1 MPRQTFR
8 HDHLIQRG
16 SPRQGSLVEGS
27 PQTCTVV
34 VGISITVT
42 QPSERGAHPS
52 VQVQANELTNEG
64 HAGCRRRLEE
74 YEPVGIAHVAAARA
88 VIRASVEGPPIDL
101 FLLAPNLPDNHW
113 LALAIDGSNGLGA
126 SVVHRSSSTS
136 SRSPQCA
143 RSIWCALWF
152 RLVVRS
158 RITSFSFAVFRNR
171 LKPSRAYRQ
180 QSESSG
186 AAATLAN
193 ERYARPSEPR
203 CHRWRP
209 PNRSTSL
216 GPALADAVRTWPQ
229 PLG

>member
-136 SRSPQCA
+136 STSSRSPQCA

-186 AAATLAN
+186 AAATLAEMN
-193 ERYARPSEPR
+193 
-203 CHRWRP
+203 
-209 PNRSTSL
+209 
-216 GPALADAVRTWPQ
+216 GMPALPSPGVIAGGRPITQ
-229 PLG
+229 PLSGQRSPML